1 MLSQFDQWTPS
12 LETRTQPKKLELSA
26 RAVAI
31 QQRSGR
37 AAVEA
42 NGSKANRSKGLRATG
57 WLPDG

>member
-1 MLSQFDQWTPS
+1 MDAILRNPHQQT
-12 LETRTQPKKLELSA
+12 LELELSA
-26 RAVAI
+26 GQGCGI

-42 NGSKANRSKGLRATG
+42 NGSEANRSKGLRATG